1 MRKMNGTIQVNDDE
15 WYTPMETAERVV
27 DWLVSKCSL
36 PLGTHILCPADILPD
51 GSESVI
57 PIALRKRGFNNV
69 RVTRDLPTTVM
80 FSDWNGAA
88 NIDLDGVEG
97 ELIVTNPPFSL
108 LVPFREWLYKTGA
121 PFCILS
127 RIGTLKEGWTIPEMG
142 HRFHSTDG
150 RSVVAAW
157 FQNLLDTSETPPE
170 EKAIGNCALCERTV
184 CPNSFHTRDWTPGKP
199 RPLFGVGIATKYGI
213 ATCHCKQYV
222 VDGKKSFNRYFK
234 KEETSET

>member
-1 MRKMNGTIQVNDDE
+1 
-15 WYTPMETAERVV
+15 METAERVV

-108 LVPFREWLYKTGA
+108 LVPFREWLYKTRCS
-121 PFCILS
+121 FLY
-127 RIGTLKEGWTIPEMG
+127 TI
-142 HRFHSTDG
+142 
-150 RSVVAAW
+150 
-157 FQNLLDTSETPPE
+157 
-170 EKAIGNCALCERTV
+170 K
-184 CPNSFHTRDWTPGKP
+184 
-199 RPLFGVGIATKYGI
+199 
-213 ATCHCKQYV
+213 
-222 VDGKKSFNRYFK
+222 NRY
-234 KEETSET
+234 TQRRLDNT